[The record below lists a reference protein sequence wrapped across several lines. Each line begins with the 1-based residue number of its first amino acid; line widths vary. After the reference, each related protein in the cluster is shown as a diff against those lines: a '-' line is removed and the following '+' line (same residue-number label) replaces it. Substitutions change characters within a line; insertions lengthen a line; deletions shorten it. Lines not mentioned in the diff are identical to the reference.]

1 MTPDVKATDPVVWM
15 FPGQGVQYFQM
26 GRALYDGNA
35 TFRGWMD
42 RLDSVA
48 ASYAGQSIVE
58 VPYKGAQGKSQVF
71 DHLLHTHPA
80 LFMVQFALAKTL
92 LTEGFPAPQALL
104 GASLGEFVAAAV
116 GGVAEPEAMLFDIIK
131 QARLFEAHCGG
142 GAMLLVLD
150 DADTF
155 RTSPVYAG
163 RCELA
168 GVNFDGCFVVSGADR
183 AIADIAVAL
192 KQKDIV
198 HQLLPVPVAFHSSHV
213 DTMRELYERTFAGR
227 GGGSTSI
234 PVVSC
239 APPTSSERFSPAYWW
254 HVIRQPIEFQRT
266 ILDFERDHPRT
277 IYLDLG
283 PSGNMATFTKYNLPQ
298 AAHERIV
305 PVMTPFGRDLE
316 AIDSARGKL
325 AALRAI

>member
-1 MTPDVKATDPVVWM
+1 MTVDATKAARVVWM

-26 GRALYDGNA
+26 SGALYDGNA

-42 RLDSVA
+42 RLDAVA
-48 ASYAGQSIVE
+48 ASYAGQSIVDVLYE
-58 VPYKGAQGKSQVF
+58 GAQTKSQVF
-71 DHLLHTHPA
+71 DQLLHTHPA

-92 LTEGFPAPQALL
+92 LAEGFPAPQALL

-131 QARLFEAHCGG
+131 QARLFETHCGG

-150 DADTF
+150 DVDTF
-155 RTSPVYAG
+155 RTSEIYAG

-168 GVNFDGCFVVSGADR
+168 GINFDGCFVVSGTDR
-183 AIADIAVAL
+183 AIGEIAAVL

-213 DTMRELYERTFAGR
+213 DPMRELYERTFAGR
-227 GGGSTSI
+227 TGGSTTI

-239 APPTSSERFSPAYWW
+239 APPSATDRFSPAYWW

-266 ILDFERDHPRT
+266 ILDFERDHPRA
-277 IYLDLG
+277 IYVDLG
-283 PSGNMATFTKYNLPQ
+283 PSGNMATFAKYNLPQ

-316 AIDSARGKL
+316 SIETARGKL
-325 AALRAI
+325 AALRA

>member
-1 MTPDVKATDPVVWM
+1 MTPDATKRDPIVWM

-42 RLDSVA
+42 RLDAVA
-48 ASYAGQSIVE
+48 ASYAGQSIVDVLYE
-58 VPYKGAQGKSQVF
+58 GAQAKSQAF
-71 DHLLHTHPA
+71 DQLLHTHPA
-80 LFMVQFALAKTL
+80 LFMVQFSLAKTL
-92 LTEGFPAPQALL
+92 LAEGFPTPQALL

-150 DADTF
+150 DVDTF
-155 RTSPVYAG
+155 RTSPLYAG

-168 GVNFDGCFVVSGADR
+168 GVNFDGCFVVSGMDR
-183 AIADIAVAL
+183 AIADIAAVL

-213 DTMRELYERTFAGR
+213 DQISELYERTFAGHKD
-227 GGGSTSI
+227 GSATM
-234 PVVSC
+234 PVISC
-239 APPTSSERFSPAYWW
+239 APATSIDRFSPAYWW
-254 HVIRQPIEFQRT
+254 HVIRQPIELRRT
-266 ILDFERDHPRT
+266 ILDVERRHPRA
-277 IYLDLG
+277 IYVDLG
-283 PSGNMATFTKYNLPQ
+283 PSGNMATFTKYNLPR
-298 AAHERIV
+298 ATHERIV

-316 AIDSARGKL
+316 SIETARAKI
-325 AALRAI
+325 AAFRA

>member
-1 MTPDVKATDPVVWM
+1 MTPDVKEADPVVWM

-26 GRALYDGNA
+26 GRVLYDGNA

-42 RLDSVA
+42 RLDAVA
-48 ASYAGQSIVE
+48 ASYAGQSIVGVLYE
-58 VPYKGAQGKSQVF
+58 GAQTKSQAF
-71 DHLLHTHPA
+71 DHLLHTHTA

-92 LTEGFPAPQALL
+92 LAEGFPAPHALL

-150 DADTF
+150 DVETY
-155 RTSPVYAG
+155 RTSGDYAG

-168 GVNFDGCFVVSGADR
+168 GVNFDGCFVVSGTER
-183 AIADIAVAL
+183 AIADIATTL
-192 KQKDIV
+192 RQKDIV

-213 DTMRELYERTFAGR
+213 DPMRELYERTFVGR
-227 GGGSTSI
+227 GGGSTSV
-234 PVVSC
+234 PVISC
-239 APPTSSERFSPAYWW
+239 APPTSADRFAPAYWW

-266 ILDFERDHPRT
+266 ILDCGRDHPRA
-277 IYLDLG
+277 IYVDLG
-283 PSGNMATFTKYNLPQ
+283 PSGNMATFAKYNLPQ

-316 AIDSARGKL
+316 SIETARGKL
-325 AALRAI
+325 AALRG